1 MRRTSIILLGSA
13 LLALTATA
21 ASAQDDKRIH
31 INFGGGPTIPSGDLG
46 DRFSTGWGPAIG
58 VTVETPSRRVGLQF
72 EYAYRWMGLSDSVKE
87 GAQVNPLLNAT
98 ALDANHQTHQL
109 DFNLVFNLTRPE
121 SPARVYAV
129 AGPGAYYRKVEI
141 TRYEGTGVV
150 CDPYFYVCGA
160 YPVTSILGSRGG
172 WDPGF
177 NIGGG
182 VGFKIAESAEF
193 FVESRFHYVAGPKI
207 NQDPTVNP
215 LPTTATSSTG
225 GSTTGYY
232 IPITF
237 GFRF

>member
-1 MRRTSIILLGSA
+1 MRKSSVILLGSA
-13 LLALTATA
+13 LLALSAAT
-21 ASAQDDKRIH
+21 ASAQDKKVH

-46 DRFSTGWGPAIG
+46 ERFSTGWGPAIG
-58 VTVETPSRRVGLQF
+58 VTFDMNPKVGFQF
-72 EYAYRWMGLSDSVKE
+72 EYAYRWMGLSDS
-87 GAQVNPLLNAT
+87 AQVNPLLGAT

-121 SPARVYAV
+121 APARVFLV

-141 TRYEGTGVV
+141 TKYEGTGVI
-150 CDPYFYVCGA
+150 CDPYFYICGA
-160 YPVTSILGSRGG
+160 YPVTSVLGSRGG

-177 NIGGG
+177 NFGGG

-207 NQDPTVNP
+207 EPVVNP
-215 LPTTATSSTG
+215 LTGTAVGTG

>member
-1 MRRTSIILLGSA
+1 MRKSSVILLGSA
-13 LLALTATA
+13 LLALSAAT
-21 ASAQDDKRIH
+21 ASAQDKTVH
-31 INFGGGPTIPSGDLG
+31 INFGGGPTIPSGDIG
-46 DRFSTGWGPAIG
+46 KRFSTGWGPAIG
-58 VTVETPSRRVGLQF
+58 VTFDVNPKVGFQF
-72 EYAYRWMGLSDSVKE
+72 EYAYRWMGLSDS
-87 GAQVNPLLNAT
+87 AQVNPLLNAT
-98 ALDANHQTHQL
+98 SLDANHQTHQL

-121 SPARVYAV
+121 APARVFVV

-141 TRYEGTGVV
+141 TKYEGTGVV

-160 YPVTSILGSRGG
+160 YPVTSVLGSRGG

-207 NQDPTVNP
+207 EPTVNP
-215 LPTTATSSTG
+215 LTGTTVNSTG

>member
-1 MRRTSIILLGSA
+1 MRKTSVILLGSA
-13 LLALTATA
+13 LLALSAA
-21 ASAQDDKRIH
+21 PASAQSDKRVH
-31 INFGGGPTIPSGDLG
+31 INFGGGPTIPSGEIG
-46 DRFSTGWGPAIG
+46 KRFSTGWGPAIG
-58 VTVETPSRRVGLQF
+58 VTVDTPSHKVGLQF
-72 EYAYRWMGLSDSVKE
+72 EYAYRWMGVKDGDE
-87 GAQVNPLLNAT
+87 AVNPLLVGTNFS
-98 ALDANHQTHQL
+98 ANHQTHQM
-109 DFNLVFNLTRPE
+109 DFNLIFNLTHPE
-121 SPARVYAV
+121 APARVFVV

-141 TRYEGTGVV
+141 THYEGTGVI

-160 YPVTSILGSRGG
+160 YPVTSVLGSRGG

-207 NQDPTVNP
+207 EPQVNP
-215 LPTTATSSTG
+215 LTGAPFTTTG
-225 GSTTGYY
+225 NGSTTGYY

>member
-1 MRRTSIILLGSA
+1 MRKSSVILLGSA
-13 LLALTATA
+13 LLALSAATA
-21 ASAQDDKRIH
+21 RAQDKTVH

-58 VTVETPSRRVGLQF
+58 VTFDANPKVGFQF
-72 EYAYRWMGLSDSVKE
+72 EYAYRWMGLNDDAV
-87 GAQVNPLLNAT
+87 ALNPLLVGTN
-98 ALDANHQTHQL
+98 LDANHQTNQL
-109 DFNLVFNLTRPE
+109 DFNLVLNLNARE
-121 SPARVYAV
+121 APARVFLV

-141 TRYEGTGVV
+141 TRYEGTGVI
-150 CDPYFYVCGA
+150 CDPYFYICGA
-160 YPVTSILGSRGG
+160 YPVTSVLGSRGG

-207 NQDPTVNP
+207 EPVVNP
-215 LPTTATSSTG
+215 LTGKTFETS